1 MKHILPI
8 LTLVLLLA
16 AGCGGSK
23 NLTADDSGNRGYN
36 DGFMKSETHGVQHLE
51 MQDAEAMTYRS
62 FEDYVQSRV
71 GGVEIDG
78 NGNLVIRGMGT
89 FNGNSKPL
97 ILMDGSEIQNTDDIN
112 PNDIYSVDVLKD
124 ASSTATYG
132 IRGANGV
139 ILITSKA
146 AQHAKEVEREAK
158 KREKEAA
165 KAARKAAKDA
175 KKK

>member
-8 LTLVLLLA
+8 LTLVLLLTA
-16 AGCGGSK
+16 ACGSSK
-23 NLTADDSGNRGYN
+23 NLTSDNDGKREYN
-36 DGFMKSETHGVQHLE
+36 DGYMTSETHGAQHLE
-51 MQDAEAMTYRS
+51 MKDAEAMSYRS
-62 FEDYVQSRV
+62 FEDYVQARV
-71 GGVEIDG
+71 GGVDIDG
-78 NGNLVIRGMGT
+78 NGNLVVRGMGT
-89 FNGNSKPL
+89 FNGSSKPL
-97 ILMDGSEIQNTDDIN
+97 ILMDGVEIDNTNDIN

-132 IRGANGV
+132 FRGANGV
-139 ILITSKA
+139 LIITSKA

-165 KAARKAAKDA
+165 KAAKKA

>member
-1 MKHILPI
+1 MKHIFPI
-8 LTLVLLLA
+8 LTLLFLLA
-16 AGCGGSK
+16 AGCGGTK
-23 NLTADDSGNRGYN
+23 NLTADESGNRDYN
-36 DGFMKSETHGVQHLE
+36 DGFMTSETHGAQHLE
-51 MQDAEAMTYRS
+51 MKDAEAMSYRS

-97 ILMDGSEIQNTDDIN
+97 ILMDGAEIDNTNDIN

-124 ASSTATYG
+124 ASSTASYG
-132 IRGANGV
+132 MRGANGV
-139 ILITSKA
+139 ILVTSKA

-165 KAARKAAKDA
+165 KAAKKA